1 MNFDEPL
8 TFTPIYQ
15 ERIWGGRLIADALK
29 RTLPGDGPIGESW
42 EMVDRPEAQSIVNQ
56 GAHTG
61 ASLHELW
68 TNHRTEVFGAN
79 SPDLP
84 RFPLLLKILDAKETL
99 SVQVHPPSH
108 LAAELKGEPKTEMWY
123 LLGAEPDAAV
133 YAGLTNG
140 TTREQFETAIT
151 EGGVENLLHR
161 LPVESGD
168 AIFIPSGRCHAIG
181 AGCLIVEIQQ
191 NSDTTYRVFDWN
203 RVGLDGKARELHVS
217 ESLASIDFADH
228 EPDLSKRD
236 AAGLVIECEY
246 FRVAEMSLS
255 QPFKDEAQVGAIYT
269 VIEGVVKMGQREFV
283 KGDFVLLPASSKD
296 RVITPVTP
304 RAKVVRTTIAA

>member
-8 TFTPIYQ
+8 TFSPIYQ
-15 ERIWGGRLIADALK
+15 ERIWGGRLMADALH

-42 EMVDRPEAQSIVNQ
+42 ELVDRPEAQSIVNQ
-56 GAHTG
+56 GPHTG
-61 ASLHELW
+61 TTLHELW
-68 TNHRTEVFGAN
+68 TKHRAEVFGVN
-79 SPDLP
+79 CPDQP

-99 SVQVHPPSH
+99 SVQVHPPAH

-140 TTREQFETAIT
+140 TTRGQFETAIT

-161 LPVESGD
+161 LPVTSGD

-203 RVGLDGKARELHVS
+203 RVGLDGKARELHVP
-217 ESLASIDFADH
+217 ESLASIDFEDH
-228 EPDLSKRD
+228 EPNLAQRG

-246 FRVAEMSLS
+246 FHVTEMTLS
-255 QPFKDEAQVGAIYT
+255 QPFKDEAKVGAIYT
-269 VIEGVVKMGQREFV
+269 VIEGVVKIGKREFV
-283 KGDFVLLPASSKD
+283 KGDFVLLPACSND
-296 RVITPVTP
+296 RVVTPVTP
-304 RAKVVRTTIAA
+304 TVKVVRSTIAG

>member
-1 MNFDEPL
+1 MNFDEPV
-8 TFTPIYQ
+8 TFSPIYQ
-15 ERIWGGRLIADALK
+15 ERIWGGRLMADALQ

-42 EMVDRPEAQSIVNQ
+42 ELVDRPEAQSIVNQ
-56 GAHTG
+56 GPHAGTT
-61 ASLHELW
+61 LHELW
-68 TNHRTEVFGAN
+68 TEHRAEVFGVN
-79 SPDLP
+79 CPDLP

-99 SVQVHPPSH
+99 SVQVHPPVH
-108 LAAELKGEPKTEMWY
+108 LAAELKGEPKTEIWY

-151 EGGVENLLHR
+151 EGGVEKLLHR
-161 LPVESGD
+161 LPVKSGD

-203 RVGLDGKARELHVS
+203 RVGLDGKARELHVP
-217 ESLASIDFADH
+217 ESLASIDFSDH
-228 EPDLSKRD
+228 EPSLAKRD

-246 FRVAEMSLS
+246 FHVTEMTLS
-255 QPFKDEAQVGAIYT
+255 KPFNDEAKVGTIYT
-269 VIEGVVKMGQREFV
+269 VIEGVVKIGQREFV
-283 KGDFVLLPASSKD
+283 TGDFVLLPACSND
-296 RVITPVTP
+296 RVVTPVTP
-304 RAKVVRTTIAA
+304 TVKVVRSTIAG